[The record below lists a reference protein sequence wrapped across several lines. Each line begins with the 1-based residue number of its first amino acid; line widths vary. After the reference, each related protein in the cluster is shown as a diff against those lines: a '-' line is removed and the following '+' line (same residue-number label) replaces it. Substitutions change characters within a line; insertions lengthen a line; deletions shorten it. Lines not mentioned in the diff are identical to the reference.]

1 MFHNCSEIHAKAFA
15 NIRNFH
21 IQFCVCVCVSR
32 QEEIES
38 PLSSFIESIL
48 QLNTDLNFC
57 AFICYACHSVSF
69 FFLFFG
75 TLCMNVCVF
84 GLFSSSTKEKNVK
97 EGAKSVWTKG
107 GGAKKLHHLFE
118 STGTIFGRLF
128 IEMLFWFCDNWDYNV
143 FLLAWGKF
151 LLFSMSFFFT
161 AFFFILFRF
170 GGFAIVVDEVNV
182 YGIHWFGVYARCSSL
197 SSSIIREQ
205 IFAYFWIGRRHC
217 NFSFQLVYPV
227 NVYCFALF
235 PRFMHVQLLITL
247 SVCVFLACTL

>member
-1 MFHNCSEIHAKAFA
+1 
-15 NIRNFH
+15 
-21 IQFCVCVCVSR
+21 
-32 QEEIES
+32 
-38 PLSSFIESIL
+38 
-48 QLNTDLNFC
+48 
-57 AFICYACHSVSF
+57 
-69 FFLFFG
+69 
-75 TLCMNVCVF
+75 
-84 GLFSSSTKEKNVK
+84 
-97 EGAKSVWTKG
+97 
-107 GGAKKLHHLFE
+107 
-118 STGTIFGRLF
+118 
-128 IEMLFWFCDNWDYNV
+128 
-143 FLLAWGKF
+143 
-151 LLFSMSFFFT
+151 MSFFFT

-247 SVCVFLACTL
+247 SVCVFLACTLQLSNRILFGFYFHCLCFHLLVFGLSPSCACQKCTSIVTDTVAAAAAKIGKNICIYQYEQSSKKAEKKIKYLKRSSTRKTSDTYILCDVASYSDDCLSFSLFWCVLRLSFFLSCMENQIKRCYELRVKLSL

>member
-1 MFHNCSEIHAKAFA
+1 MRVIPFHFSFSFSVH
-15 NIRNFH
+15 
-21 IQFCVCVCVSR
+21 CVWM
-32 QEEIES
+32 
-38 PLSSFIESIL
+38 
-48 QLNTDLNFC
+48 C
-57 AFICYACHSVSF
+57 ACLA
-69 FFLFFG
+69 FFLRVRKKR
-75 TLCMNVCVF
+75 TWKRELKAC
-84 GLFSSSTKEKNVK
+84 ER
-97 EGAKSVWTKG
+97 KG
-107 GGAKKLHHLFE
+107 GEAKKLHHLFE

-182 YGIHWFGVYARCSSL
+182 YGIHWFRVYARCSSL